1 MAAKAKIFSYLD
13 AIKFGFSSFFE
24 HFVTLFLAFLTNF
37 LITIIGFVSVAGILF
52 WEFRTKI
59 KSLAFFKQLDKTQIF
74 ALISE
79 NTIFVLIMIFI
90 FWFLILSLHLGIIK
104 IGFNIFDKDKAEY
117 ETMFSMF
124 HLAFKAMVVVFLYG
138 LLISVGL
145 AFFVVPGIYFLIKY
159 VFAIKVLVDKECSVL
174 QAFSQSAKITKGF
187 MWHLLFFMVLTSLLS
202 NILSYTVVGAIFAY
216 IPFTLAW
223 IYAYKKLK

>member
-1 MAAKAKIFSYLD
+1 
-13 AIKFGFSSFFE
+13 
-24 HFVTLFLAFLTNF
+24 
-37 LITIIGFVSVAGILF
+37 
-52 WEFRTKI
+52 
-59 KSLAFFKQLDKTQIF
+59 
-74 ALISE
+74 
-79 NTIFVLIMIFI
+79 
-90 FWFLILSLHLGIIK
+90 
-104 IGFNIFDKDKAEY
+104 
-117 ETMFSMF
+117 
-124 HLAFKAMVVVFLYG
+124 MVVVFLYG